1 LTHGFA
7 AQETQYAAHVSVQIA
22 GRNRLWRKTI
32 IDAGPLRASRA
43 GIRNDPEWKNGD
55 YTTEPRTAPENLGR
69 LFC

>member
-1 LTHGFA
+1 LTHGFP

-32 IDAGPLRASRA
+32 ID
-43 GIRNDPEWKNGD
+43 GIRNDPHWKNGD
-55 YTTEPRTAPENLGR
+55 YTTEPRAAPENLGR